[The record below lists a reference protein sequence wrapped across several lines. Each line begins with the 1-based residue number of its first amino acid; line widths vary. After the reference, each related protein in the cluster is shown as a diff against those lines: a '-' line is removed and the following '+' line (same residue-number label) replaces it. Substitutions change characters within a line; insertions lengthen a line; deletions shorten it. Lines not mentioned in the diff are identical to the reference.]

1 MEYMA
6 LWFVLGIIFM
16 ITLITSGVKLWQK
29 AVVICYYLV
38 LSYIFIS
45 RKEEIYR
52 DYHELPV
59 PDQYWDTNSEWVW
72 FMLGFYF
79 VPFLMILLI
88 NYYQWFKKAE
98 GIKRKF
104 WIALTVLPAGV
115 VYLCMVI
122 IFGMYGYRP

>member
-6 LWFVLGIIFM
+6 LWFILGIIFM
-16 ITLITSGVKLWQK
+16 ITLITSGFRLWMK

-52 DYHELPV
+52 NYHALPV
-59 PDQYWDTNSEWVW
+59 PEQYWDTNYEWVW

-79 VPFLMILLI
+79 VPFLFILLI

-104 WIALTVLPAGV
+104 WIALTILPAGV
-115 VYLCMVI
+115 VYFCMVI

>member
-6 LWFVLGIIFM
+6 LWFILGIIFM
-16 ITLITSGVKLWQK
+16 ITLITSGFRLWMK

-45 RKEEIYR
+45 RKEEIYQA
-52 DYHELPV
+52 YHTLPV
-59 PDQYWDTNSEWVW
+59 PEQYWDTNYEWVW

-79 VPFLMILLI
+79 VPFLFILLI

-104 WIALTVLPAGV
+104 WVALTIMPAGI
-115 VYLCMVI
+115 VYFCMVI

>member
-6 LWFVLGIIFM
+6 LWFILGIIFM
-16 ITLITSGVKLWQK
+16 ITLITSGFRLWMK

-45 RKEEIYR
+45 RKEEIYQA
-52 DYHELPV
+52 YHTLPV
-59 PDQYWDTNSEWVW
+59 PEQYWDTNYEWVW

-104 WIALTVLPAGV
+104 WVALTIMPAGI
-115 VYLCMVI
+115 VYFCMVI

>member
-6 LWFVLGIIFM
+6 LWFILGIIFM
-16 ITLITSGVKLWQK
+16 ITLITSGFRLWMK

-45 RKEEIYR
+45 CKEEIYR
-52 DYHELPV
+52 NYHALPV
-59 PDQYWDTNSEWVW
+59 PEQYWDTNYEWVW

-79 VPFLMILLI
+79 VPFLFILLI

-104 WIALTVLPAGV
+104 WIALTILPAGV
-115 VYLCMVI
+115 VYFCMVI

>member
-6 LWFVLGIIFM
+6 LWFILGIIFM
-16 ITLITSGVKLWQK
+16 ITLITSGFRLWMK

-45 RKEEIYR
+45 RKEEIYQA
-52 DYHELPV
+52 YHTLPV
-59 PDQYWDTNSEWVW
+59 PEQYWDTNYEWVW

-79 VPFLMILLI
+79 VPFLFILLI
-88 NYYQWFKKAE
+88 NYYLWFKKAE
-98 GIKRKF
+98 GIKRRF
-104 WIALTVLPAGV
+104 WIALTILPASV
-115 VYLCMVI
+115 VYFCMVI

>member
-6 LWFVLGIIFM
+6 LWFILGIIFM
-16 ITLITSGVKLWQK
+16 ITLITSGFRLWMK

-52 DYHELPV
+52 NYHALPV
-59 PDQYWDTNSEWVW
+59 PEQYWDSNYEWVW

-79 VPFLMILLI
+79 VPFLFILLI

-104 WIALTVLPAGV
+104 WIALTILPAGV
-115 VYLCMVI
+115 VYFCMVI

>member
-6 LWFVLGIIFM
+6 LWFILGIIFM
-16 ITLITSGVKLWQK
+16 ITLITSGFRLWMK

-45 RKEEIYR
+45 RKEEIYQN
-52 DYHELPV
+52 YHTLPV
-59 PDQYWDTNSEWVW
+59 PEQYWDTNYEWVW

-79 VPFLMILLI
+79 VPFLLILLI

-104 WIALTVLPAGV
+104 WVALTVMPAGI
-115 VYLCMVI
+115 VYFCMVI

>member
-6 LWFVLGIIFM
+6 LWFILGIIFM
-16 ITLITSGVKLWQK
+16 ITLITSGFRLWMK
-29 AVVICYYLV
+29 VVVICYYLV

-45 RKEEIYR
+45 RKEEIYQ
-52 DYHELPV
+52 DYHTLPV
-59 PDQYWDTNSEWVW
+59 PEQYWDTNYEWVW

-79 VPFLMILLI
+79 VPFLFILLI

-104 WIALTVLPAGV
+104 WIALTILPAGV
-115 VYLCMVI
+115 VYFCMVT